1 MAGWGMV
8 GKLFD
13 FCVIEDAIILMNE
26 IEFKVA
32 VDLVI
37 PSKLMPIF
45 SLFFLFQYVDFKG
58 HWLLDGE
65 ILGDVLFVAYFLLVW
80 EHWEVNVVENS
91 SDYHFTGG
99 FVIIFRVL

>member
-1 MAGWGMV
+1 MV

-58 HWLLDGE
+58 H
-65 ILGDVLFVAYFLLVW
+65 
-80 EHWEVNVVENS
+80 
-91 SDYHFTGG
+91 
-99 FVIIFRVL
+99 